1 MSEWPGKDMSEGQ
14 ETRRLNSPR
23 ETGWKDREC
32 QHGGTPGARLVSV
45 GMRNTAQGQLWTR
58 SPSPPPSCCIRLAV
72 CGGAFV
78 CRGAVVC
85 LRLWAG
91 V

>member
-1 MSEWPGKDMSEGQ
+1 MPAWWD
-14 ETRRLNSPR
+14 PR
-23 ETGWKDREC
+23 SQAGECGYEEHSTGAAVDTVPK
-32 QHGGTPGARLVSV
+32 P
-45 GMRNTAQGQLWTR
+45 
-58 SPSPPPSCCIRLAV
+58 PPPSCCIRLAV

>member
-58 SPSPPPSCCIRLAV
+58 SPSPPRAAASDWLCVAV
-72 CGGAFV
+72 PLC
-78 CRGAVVC
+78 
-85 LRLWAG
+85 AG
-91 V
+91 VLLCV